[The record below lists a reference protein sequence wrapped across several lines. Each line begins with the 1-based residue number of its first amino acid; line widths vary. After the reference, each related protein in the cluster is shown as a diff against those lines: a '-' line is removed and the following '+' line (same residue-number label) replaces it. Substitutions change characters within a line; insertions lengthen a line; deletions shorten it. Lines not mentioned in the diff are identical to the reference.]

1 MINNEKREI
10 TSFPFSGLLKLEI
23 PQLADEL
30 IVIIEKHDPELLK
43 FKEMNDLLLAVKP
56 KIDGMT
62 VQHGGHQITPKL
74 KRLRA
79 KLNLEVRT
87 IKLKLDL
94 VIKTDPTGENSDV
107 LFLKTEITRF
117 LDKFTQSRNKEI
129 MHRKL
134 IQFNNEVNMNPE
146 LQTAMDFHNF
156 MMNLDDM
163 NSTLNQ
169 ISEYTRER
177 LSSISQRPKGITPEL
192 TKKVIKAMQNVIQE
206 INLQQ
211 LKNPTL
217 DYSELI
223 NDVNGLL
230 GYFKYLMNIR
240 KAMNERKAL
249 GLPPIEID
257 GATVTPSMF
266 RASADGNFAP
276 GAVKMIGDELN
287 VDINKSLNQKKTV
300 ASSGKLP
307 QLPSVN
313 NEAD

>member
-1 MINNEKREI
+1 MVNNEKREI
-10 TSFPFSGLLKLEI
+10 ISFPFSRLLKLEI

-30 IVIIEKHDPELLK
+30 IVIFEKHDPVLMK
-43 FKEMNDLLLAVKP
+43 FKEMNDLFLAVKP
-56 KIDGMT
+56 KIDGLT
-62 VQHGGHQITPKL
+62 VKHGGHQITPKL

-94 VIKTDPTGENSDV
+94 VIKNDPTGENSDV
-107 LFLKTEITRF
+107 LLLKTEITRF
-117 LDKFTQSRNKEI
+117 LKKFLESKNKEI
-129 MHRKL
+129 MHRRL
-134 IQFNNEVNMNPE
+134 IQFNNEVNVNSQ
-146 LQTAMDFHNF
+146 LQTAMDTHNF

-169 ISEYTRER
+169 ISENLRER
-177 LSSISQRPKGITPEL
+177 LTSIAQRPKGITPEL
-192 TKKVIKAMQNVIQE
+192 TRKVTKAMQNVIQE

-223 NDVNGLL
+223 DEVNQQ
-230 GYFKYLMNIR
+230 FIKYRTLMNIR
-240 KAMNERKAL
+240 KANNERKAL

-257 GATVTPSMF
+257 ETVTPSMF
-266 RASADGNFAP
+266 RTSADGNFAP
-276 GAVKMIGDELN
+276 GAEKMIGNGLN
-287 VDINKSLNQKKTV
+287 VDFNQSLDQKKTV
-300 ASSGKLP
+300 ASSGKLS